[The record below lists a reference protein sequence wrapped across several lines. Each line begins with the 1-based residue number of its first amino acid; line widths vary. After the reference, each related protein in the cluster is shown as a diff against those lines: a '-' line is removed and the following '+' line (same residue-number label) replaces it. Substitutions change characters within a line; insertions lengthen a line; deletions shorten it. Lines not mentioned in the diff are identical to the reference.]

1 MFHGGYLAE
10 ALLVPEMGETSQAAV
25 LAKKEEA
32 SHAGNAEE
40 QEEEML

>member
-10 ALLVPEMGETSQAAV
+10 ALLVPEMWEFSLAAV
-25 LAKKEEA
+25 LAKEEED

-40 QEEEML
+40 QEDEML